1 MTHRAISPKI
11 GDESAGP
18 LIVDKTSP
26 KGLKLHL
33 LPGASRLATPWQV
46 ALDRSQRLAGL
57 KLPEGEILDPAC
69 GSGIQLAAHMI
80 SLSRVGFGVEIDS
93 SVANSAAANLWRA
106 GTFGC
111 SDEPE
116 WLKASK
122 VIIGDGTDSRAVM
135 QQIGEKE
142 IGLLQ
147 LDPARP
153 QNSRT
158 HSIEEMS
165 PTLESVFESWK
176 GYLNHTSSG
185 PALLLDL
192 SPRLSSEQCVEI
204 EKLVMKFWP
213 DIEYTW
219 EWTSRGSGRIDR
231 LSLWVGAASTPNK
244 RYRFVRIPPKG
255 EQKSIVIEADSR
267 INSEERE
274 EEVISKGRFAK
285 RGDYITILDSALVSS
300 GLAEIWLGHTL
311 PNEEKF
317 HWIESSGRR
326 PIIIHSSPLKNLSLE
341 ERLLMQ
347 ATGKI
352 VAMTALPLELENVGL
367 LADIAKENRLS
378 SLTIRTSMNP
388 ETHPQMQ
395 GLLHKKVGIRGKSG
409 SGFIVSD
416 PMSTQQLICKE

>member
-11 GDESAGP
+11 GDEEAGP
-18 LIVDKTSP
+18 LTVDKTSQ

-46 ALDRSQRLAGL
+46 ALDRSQRLAEL
-57 KLPEGEILDPAC
+57 ELPRGEILDPAC

-80 SLSRVGFGVEIDS
+80 SLSRCGFGVEIES

-116 WLKASK
+116 WLKVSK
-122 VIIGDGTDSRAVM
+122 IIIGDGTDSIAVM
-135 QQIGEKE
+135 QQIGDVE

-158 HSIEEMS
+158 HSIDEMS
-165 PTLESVFESWK
+165 PTLESVFEAWK
-176 GYLNHTSSG
+176 KFLNHTPSG

-192 SPRLSSEQCVEI
+192 SPRLSNEQCAEI
-204 EKLVMKFWP
+204 EQLVMKFWP

-231 LSLWVGAASTPNK
+231 LSMWVGAASTPNIK
-244 RYRFVRIPPKG
+244 YRFVRIPPKG
-255 EQKSIVIEADSR
+255 GEKSIVIEGNTR
-267 INSEERE
+267 TNSEERK
-274 EEVISKGRFAK
+274 EEVISQGKFVK

-300 GLAEIWLGHTL
+300 GLAEKWLECTL
-311 PNEEKF
+311 LDGDKF
-317 HWIESSGRR
+317 NWIETLGRR
-326 PIIIHSSPLKNLSLE
+326 PIIIHSSPLQISSHGEKFLV
-341 ERLLMQ
+341 Q
-347 ATGKI
+347 ATGKV

-367 LADIAKENRLS
+367 LADIAKENGLS
-378 SLTIRTSMNP
+378 SLTLRTSMDP
-388 ETHPQMQ
+388 ETHPRMQ

-409 SGFIVSD
+409 SGFIISD
-416 PMSTQQLICKE
+416 PLSTQQLICKE

>member
-11 GDESAGP
+11 GDEEAGP
-18 LIVDKTSP
+18 LVVDKTSQ

-46 ALDRSQRLAGL
+46 ALDRSQRVASL
-57 KLPEGEILDPAC
+57 KLPKGVILDPAC
-69 GSGIQLAAHMI
+69 GSGIQLASHMI
-80 SLSRVGFGVEIDS
+80 SLSRIGYGVEIDS
-93 SVANSAAANLWRA
+93 PVANSAAANLWRA

-116 WLKASK
+116 WLNASK
-122 VIIGDGTDSRAVM
+122 IIIGDGTDSNAVM
-135 QQIGEKE
+135 QVIGDAE

-158 HSIEEMS
+158 HSIDEMS

-176 GYLNHTSSG
+176 GYLNQTSSG

-192 SPRLSSEQCVEI
+192 SPRLSNEQCAEI
-204 EKLVMKFWP
+204 EQLVIKFWP

-231 LSLWVGAASTPNK
+231 LSMWVGAASTPDTK
-244 RYRFVRIPPKG
+244 YRFVRIPPK
-255 EQKSIVIEADSR
+255 EDQKSIVIEGNTR
-267 INSEERE
+267 TNSEESKE
-274 EEVISKGRFAK
+274 EAISQGKFAK

-300 GLAEIWLGHTL
+300 GLAEKWLEHAL
-311 PNEEKF
+311 LAEDKF
-317 HWIESSGRR
+317 HWIERCGRR
-326 PIIIHSSPLKNLSLE
+326 PIIIHSAPLKTFIHDE
-341 ERLLMQ
+341 KLLVQ

-378 SLTIRTSMNP
+378 SLTIRTSMDP
-388 ETHPQMQ
+388 ETHPKMQ

-416 PMSTQQLICKE
+416 PQSSQQLICKE